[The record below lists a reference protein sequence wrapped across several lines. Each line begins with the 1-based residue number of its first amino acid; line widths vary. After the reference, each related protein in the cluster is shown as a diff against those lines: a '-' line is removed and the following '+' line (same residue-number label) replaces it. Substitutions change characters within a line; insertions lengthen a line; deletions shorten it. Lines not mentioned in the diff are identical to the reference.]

1 MTKRPEQ
8 VQGEERQME
17 VDVDYRKEL
26 QRKEPQE
33 KQGETRIGKDPQSPA
48 MKETSFP
55 EMFFG

>member
-8 VQGEERQME
+8 VQGKERQIE
-17 VDVDYRKEL
+17 VDVDCRKEL
-26 QRKEPQE
+26 QRKELQE
-33 KQGETRIGKDPQSPA
+33 KQDETRIGKDAQRPA